1 MKHPTSRYHGT
12 VKSFIRQFQATG
24 PHLRTVLFICAA
36 GLIAACSGSLQLNS
50 QSLDRE
56 ITIDGDTNDWHDVL
70 RPTEKD
76 QRVSVGA
83 INDDQYLYLVVTTRN
98 RDHIRSMV
106 RTGLTTHF
114 EAGERGQNRFG
125 IRYPLGLATSEDGE
139 SQTRVEGDPDVLRAR
154 WKRQLSELEIL
165 LPGAPTQRLPVEG
178 LGGIRTAATLSS
190 GLLIC
195 EFQIPLQQSTEHQYA
210 IGTAPGETIDVTI
223 ETPRPDR
230 PEMDQNTSTGPTAA
244 GGMRGNRR
252 GRQRQPMSS
261 DNTPSMARLDLK
273 TQIQL
278 AP

>member
-1 MKHPTSRYHGT
+1 MKRPISRYYRKVT
-12 VKSFIRQFQATG
+12 SFIHHVHPAEAY
-24 PHLRTVLFICAA
+24 LRTALIASVACV
-36 GLIAACSGSLQLNS
+36 IAACSSSLQLNS

-56 ITIDGDTNDWHDVL
+56 ITIDGDTNDWHNVL

-76 QRVSVGA
+76 QRVSLGA
-83 INDDQYLYLVVTTRN
+83 INDDEYLYLVVTTRN

-125 IRYPLGLATSEDGE
+125 IRYPLGLATGEDGE
-139 SQTRVEGDPDVLRAR
+139 SQTNVKGDPDVLRAR

-165 LPGAPTQRLPVEG
+165 RPGGSTQRLPVEG

-195 EFQIPLQQSTEHQYA
+195 EFQIPLQQSSEHQYA

-230 PEMDQNTSTGPTAA
+230 PEMDQSSSTGRTAA
-244 GGMRGNRR
+244 GGMRGNQR
-252 GRQRQPMSS
+252 GRQRQQMSTDDS
-261 DNTPSMARLDLK
+261 PSMARLDLK